1 MNIKK
6 IKDIVKKVV
15 DYHIEGD
22 YHVYTVKNT
31 PLSIRILMTRKYN
44 KKWANLPVN
53 PRKIIFDNYMG
64 SGYGCNGKYITE
76 ELIRE
81 CSDTELYGQFGMLR
95 SIDMNFR
102 LKCGWWNI
110 YLMRQCMS
118 MLQRLYG
125 FAIFIWCPTFTRDF
139 ARKKAS
145 FLSRHGMGH

>member
-53 PRKIIFDNYMG
+53 TRKIMDAMG
-64 SGYGCNGKYITE
+64 
-76 ELIRE
+76 
-81 CSDTELYGQFGMLR
+81 
-95 SIDMNFR
+95 
-102 LKCGWWNI
+102 NI
-110 YLMRQCMS
+110 SQ
-118 MLQRLYG
+118 
-125 FAIFIWCPTFTRDF
+125 
-139 ARKKAS
+139 KN
-145 FLSRHGMGH
+145 

>member
-53 PRKIIFDNYMG
+53 PR
-64 SGYGCNGKYITE
+64 
-76 ELIRE
+76 
-81 CSDTELYGQFGMLR
+81 
-95 SIDMNFR
+95 
-102 LKCGWWNI
+102 
-110 YLMRQCMS
+110 
-118 MLQRLYG
+118 
-125 FAIFIWCPTFTRDF
+125 
-139 ARKKAS
+139 
-145 FLSRHGMGH
+145 

>member
-81 CSDTELYGQFGMLR
+81 
-95 SIDMNFR
+95 
-102 LKCGWWNI
+102 
-110 YLMRQCMS
+110 
-118 MLQRLYG
+118 
-125 FAIFIWCPTFTRDF
+125 
-139 ARKKAS
+139 
-145 FLSRHGMGH
+145 